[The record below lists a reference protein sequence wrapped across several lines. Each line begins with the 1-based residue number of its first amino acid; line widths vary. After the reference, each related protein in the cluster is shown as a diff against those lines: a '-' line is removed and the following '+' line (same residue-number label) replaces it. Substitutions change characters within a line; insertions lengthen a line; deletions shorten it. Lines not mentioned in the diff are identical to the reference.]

1 MRCIEVVYPRPRFRV
16 RERFVKVVAHDP
28 HVMGRT
34 APSAFDTRGLDAL
47 LVVLLCGGLLV
58 RWAVQMKLL
67 VVLPSGGR
75 GRPTLPRL
83 PPTPHLPTHAHVT
96 CVRSDF
102 FVKKGTLPWGCLKR
116 ARDSAVSSDP
126 SLLALARVAHVG

>member
-34 APSAFDTRGLDAL
+34 APSAFDTRGLDAV
-47 LVVLLCGGLLV
+47 LVVLLCGGL

-67 VVLPSGGR
+67 ALHDTVLKTVSCSGR
-75 GRPTLPRL
+75 
-83 PPTPHLPTHAHVT
+83 
-96 CVRSDF
+96 
-102 FVKKGTLPWGCLKR
+102 
-116 ARDSAVSSDP
+116 
-126 SLLALARVAHVG
+126 